1 MPARDAR
8 GLPLS
13 TDVEQAAARY
23 RAGVDQLLS
32 LWPDTGDVLDA
43 AITADP
49 GFALAHAAR
58 ARFAAIRADL
68 PTARQCI
75 AVAAAA
81 VAARGTER
89 ERSHVAIL
97 GMLMAGQSG
106 QALPAAQAHVERW
119 PRDVLI
125 LSTLLGPFGL
135 FAFSGMRDHDQAKVD
150 LCERHAAAFDADDW
164 WFLTYRGWSLAEV
177 GDTVRGRDYT
187 ERGLELRRLNA
198 NAAHALV
205 HVMHEAGSGDEAAA
219 LVDGWLPCYGR
230 QGPLHGHIGWHGAL
244 VALAKGDVPRALAIY
259 TDSVVPARSVGAPIN
274 IVSDTAS
281 FLWRLRVDGHP
292 VPADLLDQATGFAS
306 GHFAQP
312 GFAFADVHKA
322 LLDALAG
329 DRVAVQRRADAL
341 EELVTDNRL
350 AAGSVVP
357 AVCRGLLS
365 FADGDFAGCVQWLA
379 PVAGDVARIG
389 GSGAQRELIADTML
403 AALLRS
409 GDVVRARPLLDE
421 RLHRRP
427 SRRDSLWLAAIS

>member
-1 MPARDAR
+1 MSARDAR

-13 TDVEQAAARY
+13 TDVEEAAARY

-32 LWPDTGDVLDA
+32 LWQDTGDLLDA
-43 AITADP
+43 AIAADP

-68 PTARQCI
+68 PTARRCI
-75 AVAAAA
+75 AAAEAA
-81 VAARGTER
+81 VAARGSER

-97 GMLMAGQSG
+97 AMLIAGQSG
-106 QALPAAQAHVERW
+106 QALPAAQVHVERW

-150 LCERHAAAFDADDW
+150 LCERHAGAFDVDDW
-164 WFLTYRGWSLAEV
+164 WFLTYRGWSQAEV

-187 ERGLELRRLNA
+187 ERGFELRRDNA

-219 LVDGWLPCYGR
+219 LVDDWLPCYGR
-230 QGPLHGHIGWHGAL
+230 QGPLHGHIAWHGAL
-244 VALAKGDVPRALAIY
+244 VALANGDVPRALAIY
-259 TDSVVPARSVGAPIN
+259 SDSVAPTRSVGAPIN

-292 VPADLLDQATGFAS
+292 VPAELLDQASGYAS
-306 GHFAQP
+306 GHFPQP

-329 DRVAVQRRADAL
+329 DQVALQRRADAL
-341 EELVTDNRL
+341 EALVNEHRL
-350 AAGSVVP
+350 PAGSVVP
-357 AVCRGLLS
+357 TVCRALLA
-365 FADGDFAGCVQWLA
+365 FADGDFAGCVRWLA
-379 PVAGDVARIG
+379 PVAGDVVRIG
-389 GSGAQRELIADTML
+389 GSGAQRELIADTLL

-409 GDVVRARPLLDE
+409 GDAARARQLLDA
-421 RLHRRP
+421 RLHRRSSP
-427 SRRDSLWLAAIS
+427 RDSRWLAAIS